1 MLLTR
6 NEMNLTHFASR
17 KRYIK
22 DETGQVVKT
31 RYDRLLIGLR
41 VAGRDWLESHYD
53 DADAIVNTFM
63 LGDKNIVF
71 TYKKGDRVMYVNRKA
86 GAQAMEYAHYWA
98 EQNDCEMVFVD
109 DLPTA
114 VHTRTGGGKKVETM
128 DDLIEKSL
136 ATDVDCGL

>member
-6 NEMNLTHFASR
+6 DQMNLTHFSSR

-22 DETGQVVKT
+22 DESGEVVET

-41 VAGRDWLESHYD
+41 VAGRDWLASHYD
-53 DADAIVNTFM
+53 NQDDIVTTFM
-63 LGDKNIVF
+63 LGDKNIIF
-71 TYKKGDRVMYVNRKA
+71 TYRKGDSVMFVNRKA

-98 EQNDCEMVFVD
+98 DKNDCEMTFVD

-114 VHTRTGGGKKVETM
+114 VHTRTGGGHKVESM
-128 DDLIEKSL
+128 EDLIEKSL

>member
-6 NEMNLTHFASR
+6 DQMNLTHFSSR

-22 DETGQVVKT
+22 DESGEVVETK
-31 RYDRLLIGLR
+31 YDRLLIGLR

-53 DADAIVNTFM
+53 DPEAIVTTFM

-71 TYKKGDRVMYVNRKA
+71 TYRKGDSVMYVNRKA
-86 GAQAMEYAHYWA
+86 GSQAMEYAHYWA
-98 EQNDCEMVFVD
+98 DNNGCEMVFVD

-114 VHTRTGGGKKVETM
+114 IHTRTGGGKKVESM

-136 ATDVDCGL
+136 ATSVDCGL

>member
-6 NEMNLTHFASR
+6 DQMNLTHFSSR

-22 DETGQVVKT
+22 DESGEVVETK
-31 RYDRLLIGLR
+31 YDRLLIGLR

-53 DADAIVNTFM
+53 NQDDIVTTFM

-71 TYKKGDRVMYVNRKA
+71 TYRKGDSVMYVNRKA

-98 EQNDCEMVFVD
+98 DKNYCEMVFVD

-114 VHTRTGGGKKVETM
+114 IHTRTGGGKKVESM

-136 ATDVDCGL
+136 ATSVDCGL

>member
-6 NEMNLTHFASR
+6 DQMNLTHFSSR

-22 DETGQVVKT
+22 DESGQVVET

-41 VAGRDWLESHYD
+41 VAGRDWLASHYD
-53 DADAIVNTFM
+53 NQDDIVTTFM

-71 TYKKGDRVMYVNRKA
+71 TYRKGDSVMYVNRKA

-98 EQNDCEMVFVD
+98 DNNDCEMVFVD

-114 VHTRTGGGKKVETM
+114 IHTRTGGGRKVESM

>member
-6 NEMNLTHFASR
+6 DQMNLTHFSSR

-22 DETGQVVKT
+22 DESGQVVET

-41 VAGRDWLESHYD
+41 VAGRDWLASHYD
-53 DADAIVNTFM
+53 NQDDIVTTFM

-71 TYKKGDRVMYVNRKA
+71 TYRKGDSVMYVNRKA

-98 EQNDCEMVFVD
+98 DKNYCEMVFVD

-114 VHTRTGGGKKVETM
+114 IHTRTGGGKKVESM

-136 ATDVDCGL
+136 ATSVDCGL

>member
-6 NEMNLTHFASR
+6 DQMNLTHFSSR

-22 DETGQVVKT
+22 DESGQVVETK
-31 RYDRLLIGLR
+31 YDRLLIGLR
-41 VAGRDWLESHYD
+41 VAGRDWLASHYD
-53 DADAIVNTFM
+53 NQDDIVTTFM

-71 TYKKGDRVMYVNRKA
+71 TYRKGDSVMYVNRKA

-98 EQNDCEMVFVD
+98 DHNYCEMVFVD

-114 VHTRTGGGKKVETM
+114 IHTRTGGGKKVESM

-136 ATDVDCGL
+136 ATSVDCGL

>member
-6 NEMNLTHFASR
+6 DQINLTHFASR

-22 DETGQVVKT
+22 DESGQVVETK
-31 RYDRLLIGLR
+31 YDRLLIGLR

-53 DADAIVNTFM
+53 NQDDIVTTFM

-71 TYKKGDRVMYVNRKA
+71 TYRKGDSVMYVNRKA
-86 GAQAMEYAHYWA
+86 GSQAMEYAHYWA
-98 EQNDCEMVFVD
+98 DKNDCEMVFVD

-114 VHTRTGGGKKVETM
+114 IHTRTGGGKKVESM

>member
-22 DETGQVVKT
+22 DETGQVVET
-31 RYDRLLIGLR
+31 RYDRLLVGLR

-53 DADAIVNTFM
+53 DADAIVTTFM

-86 GAQAMEYAHYWA
+86 GTQAMEYAHYWA

>member
-6 NEMNLTHFASR
+6 NQMNLTHFSSR

-22 DETGQVVKT
+22 DESGQVVET

-41 VAGRDWLESHYD
+41 VAGRDWLASHYD
-53 DADAIVNTFM
+53 NQDDIVTTFM

-71 TYKKGDRVMYVNRKA
+71 TYRKGDSVMYVNRKA

-98 EQNDCEMVFVD
+98 DKNYCEMVFVD

-114 VHTRTGGGKKVETM
+114 VHTRTGGGRKVESM
-128 DDLIEKSL
+128 EDLIEKSL